1 MIQVADL
8 IQNFQP
14 VIAGGQI
21 RLLPQGGDRLRVHPG
36 EKGAFK
42 IIAVHPDMDVILLGQ
57 PGVLQK
63 LPKLGDRGIEAVP
76 VAGVNLG
83 VLPIERLRHSPSGH
97 TRFPVVQQQLE
108 QKQGL
113 GCQLFPELDG
123 RAAIVHL
130 KAAKHI
136 DHQSA
141 FTVHLMTSLST
152 ARC

>member
-1 MIQVADL
+1 
-8 IQNFQP
+8 
-14 VIAGGQI
+14 
-21 RLLPQGGDRLRVHPG
+21 
-36 EKGAFK
+36 
-42 IIAVHPDMDVILLGQ
+42 MDVILLGQ
-57 PGVLQK
+57 SGVLQK
-63 LPKLGDRGIEAVP
+63 LPKLGDRGIEAV
-76 VAGVNLG
+76 AGVNLG
-83 VLPIERLRHSPSGH
+83 VLPIERLHHSPSGH

-141 FTVHLMTSLST
+141 FAVHLMTSLSA